1 MVKNNFKI
9 VRREFWLGILCF
21 FVFFGSNLVVNG
33 KEDNDKKYT
42 KILSVFKCGN
52 IPKMS
57 KNSPFN
63 EVDAMVFSEIM
74 YLPMSMINLIDINYF
89 ENIFGD
95 IINELEKDEPKNN
108 CKNITIKEYYD
119 KLVSMLKQ
127 EKKLSEFCLHNKE
140 FHNCEY
146 YINNYSSDNNEWL
159 LDRLKLLEYM
169 SKCERYKDVV
179 ISDFSGK
186 YCDINQSEPEQFAAV
201 IFNLDKNVKLVAF
214 RGTDCTLAG
223 WKEDADMSW
232 DDETPSQRDSAKYL
246 KKICSKYPDSR
257 FYLAG
262 HSKGGNS
269 AMYSSLK
276 LCEKYPENINKI
288 LGIFNFDGPGLRSDI
303 IEKHKI
309 GFDLISRKIRVFLPQ
324 ASIIG
329 RMMMSNSY
337 DNNRVMYVYSTGNGG
352 VSQHNLLSW
361 EVNKTYFEKDCK
373 KFNLTEEV
381 PESELMYDVW
391 EHILKYSQKSYLRIF
406 FEMVFKFLNENNIS
420 FDSNKSVLE
429 IVEDIFSKYIGCAE
443 DIIEDLFSK
452 ECTNENI
459 KIFKDTVDLLLESV
473 MSSYWNK
480 YKKVNESLQVSGVFT
495 GALEDIESSG
505 YVYTNW
511 SSILWAVVNKIFD
524 FSFLANL
531 IRELI

>member
-1 MVKNNFKI
+1 MIKSNFL
-9 VRREFWLGILCF
+9 VVCRRFWLSVLCF
-21 FVFFGSNLVVNG
+21 LVFFNSILVNG
-33 KEDNDKKYT
+33 KENNSKEYAT
-42 KILSVFKCGN
+42 ILSVLKSNN

-57 KNSPFN
+57 NESPFN
-63 EVDAMVFSEIM
+63 EVDAMIFSEIV
-74 YLPMSMINLIDINYF
+74 YLPMSMINLVDINYF
-89 ENIFGD
+89 ENIFGN
-95 IINELEKDEPKNN
+95 IINELERDESQDN
-108 CKNITIKEYYD
+108 CKNITVKEYYE
-119 KLVSMLKQ
+119 KLISMLKQ

-140 FHNCEY
+140 THNCEY
-146 YINNYSSDNNEWL
+146 YINNYSSDDNKWL

-169 SKCERYKDVV
+169 SKCERYKDII
-179 ISDFSGK
+179 ISDFNGK
-186 YCDINQSEPEQFAAV
+186 YCDINQSEPEQFATV
-201 IFNLDKNVKLVAF
+201 IFNLDENTKLIAF

-232 DDETPSQRDSAKYL
+232 DEETPSQRDSAKYL
-246 KKICSKYPDSR
+246 KKICNKYPNSK

-303 IEKHKI
+303 IEKYKI
-309 GFDLISRKIRVFLPQ
+309 GFNLISRKILVFLPQ

-337 DNNRVMYVYSTGNGG
+337 DNNRVMYVYSTEKGG

-361 EVNKTYFEKDCK
+361 EVNKLYFKQGCR
-373 KFNLTEEV
+373 KFNLTKEV

-406 FEMVFKFLNENNIS
+406 FEMIFKFLNENNIS
-420 FDSNKSVLE
+420 FNSNENILE
-429 IVEDIFSKYIGCAE
+429 ITENIFSKCIKYSG
-443 DIIEDLFSK
+443 DIIKSLFSK

-459 KIFKDTVDLLLESV
+459 KIFKDTIDLVLESV

-495 GALEDIESSG
+495 GALEDIENSG

-511 SSILWAVVNKIFD
+511 GSILWAVINKIFD
-524 FSFLANL
+524 FSFVANL